1 MTLLPANRCFI
12 KYLKIENEFEAEVE
26 VEFENEIEVEVK
38 KTVTLSL
45 SKWFLK
51 AQPNKLF
58 K

>member
-1 MTLLPANRCFI
+1 MTLLPANRYFI

-26 VEFENEIEVEVK
+26 VEFENEIEVK

-45 SKWFLK
+45 SKWFSR